1 MYIYISGRCLVFGT
15 VGRTFKSKVK
25 SRKSTN
31 VIFVVN
37 FVESPQSLRIW
48 IIFLFL
54 CPRYKPMLFISI
66 I

>member
-31 VIFVVN
+31 VIFAVT
-37 FVESPQSLRIW
+37 FVESPQSLDN
-48 IIFLFL
+48 FPLPL
-54 CPRYKPMLFISI
+54 STV
-66 I
+66 